1 MPKDQVTSNSGG
13 GSPPQPAPRPRV
25 AQPAQPRAE
34 DREFLP
40 AAIEILETPPSPV
53 AIAFIWLICA
63 VFLAALGWSYFGWM
77 DIHAIAPGRIQPSGR
92 SKVVQPFEPGRV
104 VASFVENGSRVAAGD
119 VLLELD
125 PTETAAD
132 VEALRRDL
140 ESAGAE
146 AARRRAAVEAAR
158 SDRKAIPISFP
169 PGTGRPVRQREDAVL
184 LADLA
189 QLTASLDALKA
200 QMAQYRATMRRLNDS
215 IAARGKVIA
224 LTKERVDMR
233 ELLDQKGSGS
243 RAQVLDALER
253 YEAELTTQVG
263 EEGQLRETSAA
274 IETAERKLAE
284 AVVQFI
290 ADQTQKLA
298 EAERKS
304 DRLSQELIKAS
315 SKNER
320 MRLKAPVAGVVQQLA
335 VTTVGQVVTS
345 GQALM
350 TIVPP
355 DALLEVE
362 ALIPNKDIGFIQ
374 AGQPGLVKVEAFPF
388 TRYGTIDGI
397 VTKISADAVDIR
409 NAPNLSEASAA
420 VRPQGAATGSPGNGS
435 ELAFPATI
443 ALARRSIDLGGAE
456 ANLVPGM
463 TVTVEINTG
472 KRRIIDYVL
481 SPLRE
486 MASQTARE
494 R

>member
-1 MPKDQVTSNSGG
+1 
-13 GSPPQPAPRPRV
+13 
-25 AQPAQPRAE
+25 
-34 DREFLP
+34 
-40 AAIEILETPPSPV
+40 
-53 AIAFIWLICA
+53 
-63 VFLAALGWSYFGWM
+63 
-77 DIHAIAPGRIQPSGR
+77 
-92 SKVVQPFEPGRV
+92 

-132 VEALRRDL
+132 EEALHRDL

-146 AARRRAAVEAAR
+146 AARRRAAVEAAK
-158 SDRKAIPISFP
+158 SDQQATRINFPPDASKAI
-169 PGTGRPVRQREDAVL
+169 RQREDAVL

-189 QLTASLDALKA
+189 QFTASINALKA
-200 QMAQYRATMRRLNDS
+200 QLAQHRATIQRLNGS
-215 IAARGKVIA
+215 IAARAKVIA

-233 ELLDQKGSGS
+233 EYLDKKGSGS
-243 RAQVLDALER
+243 RALVLDALER
-253 YEAELTTQVG
+253 YGTELTTQAG

-274 IETAERKLAE
+274 LQTAERKLAE
-284 AVVQFI
+284 TIAQFV

-320 MRLKAPVAGVVQQLA
+320 MRLKAPVAGLVQQLA

-355 DALLEVE
+355 DAPLEVE
-362 ALIPNKDIGFIQ
+362 ALILNKDIGFVR
-374 AGQPGLVKVEAFPF
+374 AGEPAVVKVDAFPF
-388 TRYGTIDGI
+388 TRYGSIDGV
-397 VTKISADAVDIR
+397 VTRISADAVDMR
-409 NAPNLSEASAA
+409 GTPNLSEASAA
-420 VRPQGAATGSPGNGS
+420 VRSQGAASSSPGGNS

-443 ALARRSIDLGGAE
+443 ALARRSIDLGGAQ

-472 KRRIIDYVL
+472 RRRIIDYVL

-486 MASQTARE
+486 VVAQTAHE